1 MLIGSDFVHYVIKR
15 MTKGIEMPAGT
26 EKLWKREGRHLG
38 KHLKALD
45 SLASEEEEHIFLPI
59 IIIYN

>member
-1 MLIGSDFVHYVIKR
+1 
-15 MTKGIEMPAGT
+15 MPAGT
-26 EKLWKREGRHLG
+26 EKLWKRDRRHLD